1 MSLSQK
7 FASFRREIA
16 CIRRTIDTAVPRTKR
31 GNRWNTIGRT
41 RRRLAEILTAHV
53 RAMER
58 PDGSPRYPDASVAP
72 EDIHPMRIAG
82 KARVY
87 EDAHSWEAYARW
99 PDGTVCESL
108 MSYDTMT
115 EIVRAGR
122 VLPIGKDGE
131 VGAYPRV

>member
-1 MSLSQK
+1 MSLSAK
-7 FASFRREIA
+7 FAAFRRETGR
-16 CIRRTIDTAVPRTKR
+16 IRRTLDAAVLRVKR

-53 RAMER
+53 RTMEQ
-58 PDGSPRYPDASVAP
+58 PDGSQRYPDASVAP
-72 EDIHPMRIAG
+72 EDIRPMRLAG

-99 PDGTVCESL
+99 PDGTICESL

-115 EIVRAGR
+115 AIVRAGR
-122 VLPIGKDGE
+122 VLPVGKDGE
-131 VGAYPRV
+131 VSV